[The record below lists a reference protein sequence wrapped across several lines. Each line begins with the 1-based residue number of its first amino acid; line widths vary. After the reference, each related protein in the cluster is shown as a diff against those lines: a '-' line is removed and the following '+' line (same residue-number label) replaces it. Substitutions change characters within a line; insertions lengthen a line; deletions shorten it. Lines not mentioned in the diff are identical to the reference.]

1 MKKDLNRSHSLS
13 LMALTVSAAM
23 MLSFVESQIPALV
36 PIPGIKIGLA
46 NIAVVFALYEF
57 GVFKASLVSLV
68 RVLLVALL
76 FGSITGLIYGVFGAL
91 FSLALMALLKKS
103 TPLSCVGVSVAGAV
117 AHNIGQ
123 ILAAWIIIGSEKI
136 LLYLPILVIS
146 GTVSGLAIG
155 TVSGILIK
163 RLKKI

>member
-1 MKKDLNRSHSLS
+1 
-13 LMALTVSAAM
+13 MALTVSVAM

-57 GVFKASLVSLV
+57 GAFK
-68 RVLLVALL
+68 ALL
-76 FGSITGLIYGVFGAL
+76 FGSITGLIYGVFGAV

>member
-1 MKKDLNRSHSLS
+1 MKKDINRAHSLS
-13 LMALTVSAAM
+13 LLALTVSAAM
-23 MLSFVESQIPALV
+23 MLSFVESQIPAFI

-57 GVFKASLVSLV
+57 GIIKAYGVSLI

-76 FGSITGLIYGVFGAL
+76 FGNITGMIYGLFGAV
-91 FSLALMALLKKS
+91 FSLSLMAPLKKF

-117 AHNIGQ
+117 AHNAGQ
-123 ILAAWIIIGSEKI
+123 ILAAWIIVGNEKI
-136 LLYLPILVIS
+136 LLYLPVLVIS
-146 GTVSGLAIG
+146 GTLSGIAIG
-155 TVSGILIK
+155 FASGILIK